1 MTNRHNVSGL
11 NVGPKPLAKSLSA
24 NLETHSTSVK
34 TVSYG
39 NGSGGKDVARSECP
53 LVTRGIGAYAP
64 IRKDADVSQVRTG
77 WRYPNVNEP

>member
-1 MTNRHNVSGL
+1 M
-11 NVGPKPLAKSLSA
+11 
-24 NLETHSTSVK
+24 
-34 TVSYG
+34 G

-53 LVTRGIGAYAP
+53 LVTRGIGAHAP